1 MNSHLVF
8 LNINLFI
15 LLKMIQI
22 WYKHKLIIFFF
33 FLHYLFFKFN
43 FILSKKKKKYR
54 KVFFYL
60 NFND

>member
-33 FLHYLFFKFN
+33 FLHYVLN
-43 FILSKKKKKYR
+43 LILYYQKKKKNIEK
-54 KVFFYL
+54 FFSI
-60 NFND
+60 